1 MKKSSLVLSLLMLGI
16 SVAQASQL
24 YTITLTSAERFTD
37 CSVVY
42 KSSASTKFNGKDKN
56 GKQVTK
62 EVPTSDIVSMR
73 EIVPAEAA
81 KNEPGANQD
90 EPAKEQTGT
99 ETSAAG
105 NTQAAAAEGN
115 QPAAIADGNVSR
127 REGEDKAKDATLR
140 LREMIAT
147 MDSQMAKISKP
158 SRSLSSQVT
167 QAKRRV
173 TAQLEDMDKRAL
185 EVARLQD
192 EFNKAGA
199 ADFSFDKV
207 STDQRTQYVRDGKA
221 AYRAMKLDMK
231 EKKGRRKVAGLD
243 KFEIM
248 RERYQGIPEYKEAYE
263 WYIKTLHALQ
273 KKWTNMQK
281 REEAARRRLQAEKR
295 NLRARQDDAEYKE
308 LADALKED
316 GDDIGK
322 VWFVP
327 QSRNLKMLSIS
338 INKVKDAIRRNGDRP
353 LDKEV
358 GTVPA
363 LLEDYWK
370 NLDEVR
376 MAMVTGNLEG
386 AEEILKKNPS
396 YDTIVRLKTYLLPNE
411 YRNPLI
417 EQHREI
423 EKAIRAR
430 SRDYI
435 NLKRQL
441 ERTTASLDRVT
452 NAAMA
457 QLESAMSAVQR
468 ELDTDAGDTTMVV
481 EQEKPAQQPAAEQ
494 KPAEQPAA
502 EQKPAEQPAAAQQ

>member
-24 YTITLTSAERFTD
+24 YTITLTSAERFTN
-37 CSVVY
+37 CSVIY

-263 WYIKTLHALQ
+263 WYMKTLHALQ

-281 REEAARRRLQAEKR
+281 KEDAARRRLQAEKR
-295 NLRARQDDAEYKE
+295 NLRARQDDAEYRE
-308 LADALKED
+308 LAL
-316 GDDIGK
+316 
-322 VWFVP
+322 
-327 QSRNLKMLSIS
+327 
-338 INKVKDAIRRNGDRP
+338 
-353 LDKEV
+353 
-358 GTVPA
+358 
-363 LLEDYWK
+363 
-370 NLDEVR
+370 
-376 MAMVTGNLEG
+376 
-386 AEEILKKNPS
+386 
-396 YDTIVRLKTYLLPNE
+396 
-411 YRNPLI
+411 
-417 EQHREI
+417 
-423 EKAIRAR
+423 
-430 SRDYI
+430 
-435 NLKRQL
+435 
-441 ERTTASLDRVT
+441 
-452 NAAMA
+452 
-457 QLESAMSAVQR
+457 
-468 ELDTDAGDTTMVV
+468 
-481 EQEKPAQQPAAEQ
+481 
-494 KPAEQPAA
+494 
-502 EQKPAEQPAAAQQ
+502 